1 MPLEKI
7 ISGGQTGVD
16 RGALDAA
23 LSAGFPCGGSCPLDR
38 KAEDG
43 SIPDRYP
50 LIPLARGGYRERTQQ
65 NVLDSDGT
73 VILVDGRLTAG
84 RLTGGTRL
92 TRICCQQVREP
103 LLTIDAANFTAVEAA
118 EAIVDF
124 IHAHGIRVLNVAGP
138 KSSAWP
144 EAHALAFEIIT
155 RVLRDSMESDKP

>member
-1 MPLEKI
+1 MYGKI

-23 LSAGFPCGGSCPLDR
+23 PSAGFPCGGSCLSTPDENCTDWGADPAVRGLQCPRDR
-38 KAEDG
+38 MVEDG

-50 LIPLARGGYRERTQQ
+50 LTPLSRGGYPERTRQ

-73 VILVDGRLTAG
+73 VILVDGRLTGG
-84 RLTGGTRL
+84 RLTGGTRQ
-92 TRICCQQVREP
+92 TRICCLQVRKP

-124 IHAHGIRVLNVAGP
+124 IHVHGLRVLNVAGP
-138 KSSAWP
+138 RSSA
-144 EAHALAFEIIT
+144 
-155 RVLRDSMESDKP
+155 

>member
-16 RGALDAA
+16 RGALDAT
-23 LSAGFPCGGSCPLDR
+23 LSAGFPCGGSCPADR

-50 LIPLARGGYRERTQQ
+50 LVPLAQGGYRERTRQ

-73 VILVDGRLTAG
+73 VILVDGRLTGG

-92 TRICCQQVREP
+92 TRICCLQVRKP
-103 LLTIDAANFTAVEAA
+103 LLLIDAANFTVAEAA
-118 EAIVDF
+118 EVIVRF
-124 IHAHGIRVLNVAGP
+124 IDAHGIRTLNVAGP
-138 KSSAWP
+138 RSSTWP
-144 EAHALAFEIIT
+144 DAHAFAFEIVT
-155 RVLRDSMESDKP
+155 RVLRDSMEGGKP